1 MIFVI
6 LLVSM
11 GILLAHVRIQK
22 FKKYCKKESNLT
34 KDKVF
39 QKKLVL
45 SHALIPKSI
54 EQQENSPWTG
64 KLSQKNAKNDENY
77 ANFYFPRIKSE

>member
-1 MIFVI
+1 
-6 LLVSM
+6 M
-11 GILLAHVRIQK
+11 GILLAHARIQK

-45 SHALIPKSI
+45 SHALIPRSI
-54 EQQENSPWTG
+54 EQQENSPRTG

-77 ANFYFPRIKSE
+77 ENYYFSRIKSE

>member
-1 MIFVI
+1 MVFVI

-22 FKKYCKKESNLT
+22 FKKYCKKDSNLT
-34 KDKVF
+34 KDTVF

-45 SHALIPKSI
+45 SHALIPRSI
-54 EQQENSPWTG
+54 EQQENSPRTE
-64 KLSQKNAKNDENY
+64 KLSQKSTKNDENY
-77 ANFYFPRIKSE
+77 ESFHFDIKLE

>member
-1 MIFVI
+1 MHFIEFELNSKFHDFCDFVS
-6 LLVSM
+6 VD
-11 GILLAHVRIQK
+11 GILLAHARIQK

-45 SHALIPKSI
+45 SHALIPRSI
-54 EQQENSPWTG
+54 EQQENSPRTG
-64 KLSQKNAKNDENY
+64 KLSQKSTKN
-77 ANFYFPRIKSE
+77 